1 MANVIINADD
11 FGLTDG
17 ICYGILDAYLK
28 HSISAFS
35 FIVNG
40 DSAELG
46 AELIRHYDISDA
58 GVHLNVTF
66 GKPLSDPDEI
76 PSLIDETKCFNKR
89 LSFPAMNFNED
100 ELIKEFDKQ
109 IERFVELTGRQPSH
123 INIHHKFD
131 FLSQYSKLRNHLIT
145 KYQLPMRFEVYHDGY
160 TYPKFEKV
168 EMFMNDEF
176 TIETCQDFIEHDLHS
191 PYVEIP
197 VHVGFPDATLMR
209 ISSLNLGRMKDLEIV
224 NSKEFKDALKNKGY
238 EMITW
243 KDLERQQ

>member
-17 ICYGILDAYLK
+17 ICYGILDAYRK

-40 DSAELG
+40 ESAELG

-66 GKPLSDPDEI
+66 GKPLLDPKEI
-76 PSLIDETKCFNKR
+76 RSLVDETNCFNKK
-89 LSFPAMNFNED
+89 LSFPTMNFNED

-109 IERFVELTGRQPSH
+109 IERFIELTGRQPSH

-131 FLSQYSKLRNHLIT
+131 FLSQYAKLRNHLIT

-176 TIETCQDFIEHDLHS
+176 SIKTCQEFIEHDLHD

-197 VHVGFPDATLMR
+197 VHVGYPDATLMR